1 MHSMVVDRISK
12 HSKQYKSIAVMG
24 LEMSY
29 PAVGILKSG
38 YIHHRSGSREIWL
51 VCQTK
56 VCRLIWFIT
65 VPRDYFSCCGIVSA
79 AYKLQ

>member
-12 HSKQYKSIAVMG
+12 HSEQYMSSAVMG

-38 YIHHRSGSREIWL
+38 YIHHLDQGRYGLFAKEKSVGLSGFWS
-51 VCQTK
+51 
-56 VCRLIWFIT
+56 IT
-65 VPRDYFSCCGIVSA
+65 VPRAVV
-79 AYKLQ
+79 